1 MESASN
7 QNAAHGEE
15 GAPIASPTPAPASA
29 SASAAAPSRVGVAV
43 GWALVVLWAGFI
55 FYMSSNTGSGLNDGD
70 GIVSQIYRALHA
82 AQTALFG
89 PDVDV
94 VSSCAHFCEYTVF
107 GALWV
112 NALRHHMPLRRA
124 MVLGVACASLYGVT
138 DEFHQLFVEG
148 RMCDPADWAVD
159 TAGALL
165 ELFWRALARGGRRA
179 GRGTSAGG
187 NVGPGR
193 DVDPGRCTPPCTAA
207 PTWSVTL
214 ASAGRPR
221 PGARKAR
228 TGA

>member
-165 ELFWRALARGGRRA
+165 GTFLARA
-179 GRGTSAGG
+179 GARWKARGTR
-187 NVGPGR
+187 N
-193 DVDPGRCTPPCTAA
+193 
-207 PTWSVTL
+207 
-214 ASAGRPR
+214 
-221 PGARKAR
+221 
-228 TGA
+228 

>member
-7 QNAAHGEE
+7 QNVVHDEE

-165 ELFWRALARGGRRA
+165 GAFLARA
-179 GRGTSAGG
+179 GAR
-187 NVGPGR
+187 
-193 DVDPGRCTPPCTAA
+193 
-207 PTWSVTL
+207 
-214 ASAGRPR
+214 
-221 PGARKAR
+221 RKAR
-228 TGA
+228 GTRS